1 MTRNIL
7 SEENEEQ
14 PIAVEAVQDRILADT
29 RIEICS
35 YYGVEDLTETKT
47 IPADASYLGMTREA
61 LAHQLEQMASDLDGE
76 YFQAGLLSASVKSFG
91 TDIVKIRLEYYAKD
105 MGGMYVMT
113 QEDDFVNVM
122 RLSDREI
129 YAHTAIRLSGLP
141 DEVQTRILG
150 GKYYLDIVSVY
161 DFLETYSS

>member
-1 MTRNIL
+1 L
-7 SEENEEQ
+7 DEQEE
-14 PIAVEAVQDRILADT
+14 PIAASASQDRILADT

-47 IPADASYLGMTREA
+47 VPADASYLGMTRQA
-61 LAHQLEQMASDLDGE
+61 LAHQLEQMTADLDGE
-76 YFQAGLLSASVKSFG
+76 YFQEGLLSASVESFQS
-91 TDIVKIRLEYYAKD
+91 DCVKIRFEYYAKD

-113 QEDDFVNVM
+113 QEDDFINVM

-129 YAHTAIRLSGLP
+129 YAHTAIRLSALP
-141 DEVQTRILG
+141 QEVQTRVLS
-150 GKYYLDIVSVY
+150 GKYYLDIVEVY